1 MPFRLTRQFVNLMMP
16 VKEWGLIYSVMV
28 HALRAYRADPDLLI
42 STMDV
47 FVKEPSLDWKVRGFF
62 LSSSHENSSTAVRTL
77 LTHKEPFAAA
87 PSQCCFC
94 LCYIEL
100 IEK

>member
-1 MPFRLTRQFVNLMMP
+1 MPFRLTRQFVNLMLP

-47 FVKEPSLDWKVRGFF
+47 FVKEPSLDWKVGCFPLSFF
-62 LSSSHENSSTAVRTL
+62 FVLKFLNCNKDKTDQKGRIS
-77 LTHKEPFAAA
+77 
-87 PSQCCFC
+87 
-94 LCYIEL
+94 
-100 IEK
+100 

>member
-28 HALRAYRADPDLLI
+28 HALRAYRSDPDLLL

-47 FVKEPSLDWKVRGFF
+47 FVKEPSLDWKVGFCPLSFFFMGKF
-62 LSSSHENSSTAVRTL
+62 LNCDKNKTN
-77 LTHKEPFAAA
+77 
-87 PSQCCFC
+87 
-94 LCYIEL
+94 
-100 IEK
+100 EKGSIP